1 MSLLNQKTLKN
12 SVQFNGVGLHNGKFV
27 NLSIKPSEPDTGI
40 VFKRVDLKYNNL
52 VYPSFL
58 NVSNTSLNT
67 TISNDFTNAIYYTC
81 SYGRGCFFYY
91 CKENEPLFFM

>member
-12 SVQFNGVGLHNGKFV
+12 SVQFKGVGLHSGKVV

-40 VFKRVDLKYNNL
+40 VFKRVDLRNNNF

-67 TISNDFTNAIYYTC
+67 TISNDFGVRSQPSNI
-81 SYGRGCFFYY
+81 
-91 CKENEPLFFM
+91 